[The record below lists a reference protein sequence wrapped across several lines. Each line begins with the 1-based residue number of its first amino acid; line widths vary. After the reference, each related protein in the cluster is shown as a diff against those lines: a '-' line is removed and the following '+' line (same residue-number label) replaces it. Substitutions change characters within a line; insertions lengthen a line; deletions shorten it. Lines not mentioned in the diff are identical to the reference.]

1 MDQGSS
7 MFTRLLVGSLIVGC
21 AILAIMLVGRR
32 ANAASKT
39 PIPAAKVDVP
49 LASAPGK
56 QTAVFAGGCFWG
68 TQAVFERVKGVIHT
82 TAGYAG
88 GFAAT
93 ATYDQV
99 TTEKTGHAESV
110 EVVYDPSKITYG
122 QLLRIFFSVAHDP
135 TQLNRQGPD
144 VGTSYRSAIFYVSD
158 DQKRVASAYIAQL
171 DDAKV
176 FPGRIVT
183 EVTPLKGFYRA
194 EDYHQDY
201 ALHNPANPYILVC
214 DRPKIESLKQQFPEL
229 FVDYAGQH

>member
-1 MDQGSS
+1 MWPMFRHLLGGSVI
-7 MFTRLLVGSLIVGC
+7 LGC
-21 AILAIMLVGRR
+21 TILMVAC
-32 ANAASKT
+32 NASAAPKT
-39 PIPAAKVDVP
+39 PIPPAQLDVS
-49 LASAPGK
+49 LASTSGK

-82 TAGYAG
+82 AAGYAG
-88 GFAAT
+88 GSAAT

-99 TTEKTGHAESV
+99 TTETTGHAESV

-144 VGTSYRSAIFYVSD
+144 VGTSYRSAIFYIND
-158 DQKRVASAYIAQL
+158 DQKRIATAYIAQL
-171 DDAKV
+171 DHAKV

-183 EVTPLKGFYRA
+183 QVTPLKGFYRA

-201 ALHNPANPYILVC
+201 ALHHPDNPYIQVC

-229 FVDYAGQH
+229 FVNYEGQH

>member
-1 MDQGSS
+1 ML
-7 MFTRLLVGSLIVGC
+7 TRLLVGSLIVGC
-21 AILAIMLVGRR
+21 AIFAILLVGRR
-32 ANAASKT
+32 ANAASKA
-39 PIPAAKVDVP
+39 PIPAAKADLP
-49 LASAPGK
+49 LASTAGK
-56 QTAVFAGGCFWG
+56 QRAVFAGGCFWG
-68 TQAVFERVKGVIHT
+68 TQAVFERVKGVVHT

-88 GFAAT
+88 GSAAT

-144 VGTSYRSAIFYVSD
+144 VGSSYRSAIFYVGEE
-158 DQKRVASAYIAQL
+158 QRRIASAYIAQL
-171 DDAKV
+171 DEAKV
-176 FPGRIVT
+176 FSGKIVT

-201 ALHNPANPYILVC
+201 ALHNPTNPYILVC

-229 FVDYAGQH
+229 FVDYEGRN